1 MSELII
7 SLIWLGGTCFRIY
20 KQARFFQIEEY
31 MSLRYIQWFFAK
43 RDRWLPTRAVGAWL
57 AGIVI
62 GVILSEAPGNF
73 ILISAGI
80 IAAVV
85 AVWPPNEG
93 EVKKGFKPTA
103 RAKRMLGAAFFLVF
117 IAFCLYLVIGGQ
129 ILGSIYPLEALG
141 GNLPSPERY
150 AEIQSALKRFESLA
164 VYSAGGFGLLA
175 YLCAPLF
182 LIGGNLIMQPVEAF
196 MRQRFINKAKDVLA
210 EINPVVV
217 GITGS
222 YGKTTTKNYV
232 AHILSGRYKTYPTP
246 KSYNTLMGVCIAI
259 NNDLA
264 NDHSVEYFICEMG
277 AYVPGEIK
285 QIADLTH
292 PTIGV
297 VVEVGPQHLERFGT
311 VENIAT
317 AKYEIIK
324 ALPADG
330 VGIFNWDNPYVR
342 EMYERDYPKTRLAV
356 SRTVAPTEVPTDG
369 PRFIASEISESLDGL
384 RFKVTDSQT
393 GDCESFETPL
403 LGEHNVTNV
412 LLATAIAIHE
422 GMKLRDVAYRV
433 RALKPAESRLVK
445 QITAQGITIINDA
458 YSANPAGVVSALK
471 VLALHNTGKRLL
483 ITPGMVE
490 LGQLHE
496 QENKKLGKEAASYA
510 SDIILVGAEQT
521 APIKAGLSEAGF
533 PSDHLQVVETL
544 AEAIEWYQTNLKAG
558 DTVLFLNDL
567 PETYSK

>member
-1 MSELII
+1 MPIELLII
-7 SLIWLGGTCFRIY
+7 ALIWLGGACFRIY

-31 MSLRYIQWFFAK
+31 MGLRYLRWCFT
-43 RDRWLPTRAVGAWL
+43 RRERWLPNRPVIAWA
-57 AGIVI
+57 AGMVI

-73 ILISAGI
+73 ILAGAGI
-80 IAAVV
+80 IAAIVG
-85 AVWPPNEG
+85 VWPPNEG

-103 RAKRMLGAAFFLVF
+103 RAKRMLGGAFGLAIITCVV
-117 IAFCLYLVIGGQ
+117 LLVIFNRLPLPDIGEIKFAGVSF
-129 ILGSIYPLEALG
+129 LGLVI
-141 GNLPSPERY
+141 
-150 AEIQSALKRFESLA
+150 F
-164 VYSAGGFGLLA
+164 
-175 YLCAPLF
+175 LCAPLF
-182 LIGGNLIMQPVEAF
+182 LIGGSLLMQPVEAF
-196 MRQRFINKAKDVLA
+196 FRQRFINKAKDVLA

-232 AHILSGRYKTYPTP
+232 SHILSGRYKTYPTP

-277 AYVPGEIK
+277 AYIPGEIK

-292 PTIGV
+292 PTISI

-311 VENIAT
+311 LENIAI

-324 ALPADG
+324 ALPPDG
-330 VGIFNWDNPYVR
+330 VGVFNWDNPYVR

-356 SRTVAPTEVPTDG
+356 SRTIDPANVPAGG

-384 RFKVTDSQT
+384 RFTVTDTQT
-393 GDCESFETPL
+393 GECESFETPL

-412 LLATAIAIHE
+412 LLATAVAIHE

-445 QITAQGITIINDA
+445 QTTAQGITIINDA

-471 VLALHNTGKRLL
+471 VLAMHNTGKRLL

-496 QENKKLGKEAASYA
+496 QENKKLGKEAAQYA
-510 SDIILVGAEQT
+510 SDVILVGSEQT
-521 APIKAGLSEAGF
+521 APIKAGLNEAGF
-533 PSDHLQVVETL
+533 PDDHLHVVEKL
-544 AEAIEWYQTNLKAG
+544 AEAIDWYQTNLKAG

-567 PETYSK
+567 PETYSS